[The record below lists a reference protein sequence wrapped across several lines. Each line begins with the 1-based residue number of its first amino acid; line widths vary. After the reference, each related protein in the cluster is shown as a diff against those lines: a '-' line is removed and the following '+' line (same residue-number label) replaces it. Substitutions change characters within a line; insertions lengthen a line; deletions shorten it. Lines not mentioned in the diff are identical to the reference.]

1 MCSLHQHDLRKHCFV
16 AERVL
21 EIVMSG
27 RGNPM
32 KGQALWMTLGLT
44 LRKESLGRN
53 SDEAGCQSANPTWKF
68 ATPQSNISA
77 RVPEYL

>member
-1 MCSLHQHDLRKHCFV
+1 
-16 AERVL
+16 
-21 EIVMSG
+21 
-27 RGNPM
+27 M

-77 RVPEYL
+77 RVPECL